1 MGSLQSVLEE
11 QLATM
16 PRIIATELVRDKLK
30 AAGHAEN
37 EKLVEQI
44 VDQLLGAGSDKEDG
58 DGGDV
63 LEFDTDEEIV
73 LEFTD
78 ADTARAQEYV
88 DKISETIPELIQSVA
103 EAAAATMLRRY
114 ERDWAAWREA
124 TDIQMDQFR
133 FNLQARWG
141 KGFDALRMLIEL
153 SRDIG
158 TDFHRRAS
166 RSQSR
171 RRAHLNKALSYLHV
185 RAIQIASEIMVLME
199 NGYADGAMARWRTL
213 HEVACVAMVLGDGGE
228 ALAERYLAHEIV
240 EAKKGL
246 WQYQQCHPKLGYAP
260 FSKRAAAR
268 IERDYADAISSY
280 GKDFGGDYGW
290 VAAHLGNP
298 RPNFSNIEDAA
309 GRAMMRSHYKMASH
323 NVHAST
329 KGIAYRLGSLNRQ
342 YAVIA
347 GASNV
352 GFVEPG
358 QNLALSL
365 MHITMLLLPT
375 SWTLDKI
382 AQLMALNK
390 LHARIPRALAQSE
403 RAIAKDEKAIREAAV
418 ARRASRSR
426 AKPRSRSPRRDR
438 SGAAA
443 TT

>member
-1 MGSLQSVLEE
+1 M
-11 QLATM
+11 
-16 PRIIATELVRDKLK
+16 
-30 AAGHAEN
+30 
-37 EKLVEQI
+37 
-44 VDQLLGAGSDKEDG
+44 
-58 DGGDV
+58 
-63 LEFDTDEEIV
+63 

-78 ADTARAQEYV
+78 ADIVRAQEYI
-88 DKISETIPELIQSVA
+88 DEISETLPELIHGAA
-103 EAAAATMLRRY
+103 EAAAVTMLRQY

-124 TDIQMDQFR
+124 EDIQTDQFR

-158 TDFHRRAS
+158 TDFHRRSS
-166 RSQSR
+166 RSRSR
-171 RRAHLNKALSYLHV
+171 RRAHLNKALFHLHV

-213 HEVACVAMVLGDGGE
+213 HEIACVAMVLGDGGE

-240 EAKKGL
+240 DAKKGL
-246 WQYQQCHPKLGYAP
+246 GQYQQCHPKLGYAP
-260 FSKRAAAR
+260 FSKSAAAR
-268 IERDYADAISSY
+268 IERDYADAISRY

-290 VAAHLGNP
+290 VAAHLGNS

-329 KGIAYRLGSLNRQ
+329 KGIAYRLGSLDRH
-342 YAVIA
+342 YALIA

-358 QNLALSL
+358 QNLASSL
-365 MHITMLLLPT
+365 MHITILLLPT

-390 LHARIPRALAQSE
+390 LHDRIPRALAKSE
-403 RAIAKDEKAIREAAV
+403 RAIAKDEKALRETAV
-418 ARRASRSR
+418 ARRANRSR
-426 AKPRSRSPRRDR
+426 EKPRSQSPRRDQ
-438 SGAAA
+438 SSAAA

>member
-16 PRIIATELVRDKLK
+16 PRVIATELVRDKLK
-30 AAGHAEN
+30 AAGHTED
-37 EKLVEQI
+37 EKLIGSI
-44 VDQLLGAGSDKEDG
+44 VDQLLGAGTADDDNDDDDDVIDFESEED
-58 DGGDV
+58 
-63 LEFDTDEEIV
+63 IV
-73 LEFTD
+73 LELTD
-78 ADTARAQEYV
+78 ADTARLQDYA
-88 DKISETIPELIQSVA
+88 DKFSESLPDLIHTVA
-103 EAAAATMLRRY
+103 EAAASKMLRRY
-114 ERDWAAWREA
+114 EHDWAVWREA

-166 RSQSR
+166 RSRSL
-171 RRAHLNKALSYLHV
+171 RRAHLNKALSHLHV

-246 WQYQQCHPKLGYAP
+246 GQYQQCHPKLGYAP

-268 IERDYADAISSY
+268 IERDYADAISRY
-280 GKDFGGDYGW
+280 GKEFGGDYGW
-290 VAAHLGNP
+290 VAEHLGNS

-329 KGIAYRLGSLNRQ
+329 KGIAYRLGSLDRH

-365 MHITMLLLPT
+365 MHITTLLLPT

-390 LHARIPRALAQSE
+390 LHDRIPRALAQSE

-418 ARRASRSR
+418 ARRANRSR
-426 AKPRSRSPRRDR
+426 AKPRSRSPRRD
-438 SGAAA
+438 
-443 TT
+443 